1 LCANEN
7 YKTSEDQYKINDEVK
22 PLIIEVWDANKIKDV
37 LLGRIVYNLDNANE
51 YLYRIDYEK
60 LKNPNWHDVISKRNQ
75 KCGQLLFS
83 VCVLP
88 ENNIEQGST
97 IFSI

>member
-1 LCANEN
+1 M
-7 YKTSEDQYKINDEVK
+7 S
-22 PLIIEVWDANKIKDV
+22 KDV

-51 YLYRIDYEK
+51 YLYRINYDK
-60 LKNPNWHDVISKRNQ
+60 LTNPKWHDVISKRNQ

-88 ENNIEQGST
+88 EVNIEQGGHIISIEQKTKDFELNLT
-97 IFSI
+97 ILGLRDLKSQGILPVTKP